1 MMWGYP
7 IWLHANNH
15 SGMRVDKPSAYK
27 NPLGGEYYRI
37 YWWKDFWYPQSSS
50 YIDPWLTKPVWIKT
64 FIFYG
69 MFGMVV
75 NFVTCIRNAVGEA
88 PRKIFFFENNNN
100 PKLLSMGTQTKMVG
114 LYIHF
119 PNQMSYAHFFKIYR
133 FSTKI
138 LSTHNPLGQGMCICT
153 NEQ

>member
-88 PRKIFFFENNNN
+88 PRKIFFLKIIITQNYCPWGLKPRWLDCTSTSLTKWVMPTSLKYTDFP
-100 PKLLSMGTQTKMVG
+100 PK
-114 LYIHF
+114 F
-119 PNQMSYAHFFKIYR
+119 
-133 FSTKI
+133 
-138 LSTHNPLGQGMCICT
+138 
-153 NEQ
+153 